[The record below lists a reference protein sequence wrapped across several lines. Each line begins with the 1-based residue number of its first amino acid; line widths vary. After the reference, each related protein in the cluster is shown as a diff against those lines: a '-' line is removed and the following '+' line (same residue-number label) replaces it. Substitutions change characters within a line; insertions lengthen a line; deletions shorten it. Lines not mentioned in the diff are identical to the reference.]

1 MSPGSIVVYPQNILF
16 VQSTE
21 KRLLCLKIQI
31 IQTTV
36 LQTALATQARMLQT
50 QLATAQ
56 ALTNQAMPITVAR
69 MLITQ
74 ADAIKALTAAR
85 MLQTRADKPVCKSNF
100 VQPFI
105 INY

>member
-1 MSPGSIVVYPQNILF
+1 MSPGGIVVYPQNILF

-31 IQTTV
+31 TQTAI
-36 LQTALATQARMLQT
+36 LQTALTQAARTQARIIQAHLV
-50 QLATAQ
+50 TAQ

-74 ADAIKALTAAR
+74 AEATKALTAAR
-85 MLQTRADKPVCKSNF
+85 MLQTRADKLLHKM
-100 VQPFI
+100 
-105 INY
+105 